1 MKLDKLLSL
10 QRKKYFL
17 KSFFK
22 KANRLIVDFVPLDEI
37 TPTYCSES
45 ILAEDTKT
53 TTTFTPK
60 EFDKDEKKVETGIFP
75 VKIYALKNGYVT
87 PNSAC
92 FLTKNL
98 KTIYFEKWHE
108 DQRDIYVYNSPNLLS
123 HGQSLAKVNNL
134 PKALYDIDAVFF
146 GGAFTGNY
154 YHFLLE
160 IISKAEFLSNIPGSA
175 DLPVILDISVQQNDN
190 LKTIAEF
197 FLKGYRLQYLNH
209 DQYHGFKTLW
219 FITSPNTT
227 IPNISEGSKYEAQF
241 TKISEKSVR
250 FIREKVLENYDV
262 NKVRIEN
269 AEKVFIAR
277 KSEFRKYNETE
288 LLAVAEKY
296 GFKAVCFEELNIHEQ
311 IFLLQNADY
320 IIGPSGAAFTNL
332 IFAKENSK
340 GLIWLGSVWSDF
352 SVFSTLAKFVNFDL
366 YYYRYKS
373 ESSDFHENYKIDIN
387 IFERQIIQ
395 LLSR

>member
-45 ILAEDTKT
+45 ILVEDTKT
-53 TTTFTPK
+53 TTAFTPK

-98 KTIYFEKWHE
+98 KAIYFEKWHE

-146 GGAFTGNY
+146 GGTFTGNY

-160 IISKAEFLSNIPGSA
+160 IISKAEFLANIPGSA
-175 DLPVILDISVQQNDN
+175 DLAVILDISVQQNDN